1 MLEIRIVL
9 LSNII
14 SNMPTKTVVN
24 VEPTKVL
31 TAISLPK
38 TTNAAISKDK
48 LIITKIA
55 PGENGIYALSI
66 TEIPLVPP
74 SKSECGN
81 IKTTVAIA
89 YKMLP
94 KIINP

>member
-1 MLEIRIVL
+1 
-9 LSNII
+9 
-14 SNMPTKTVVN
+14 

-31 TAISLPK
+31 IAISLPK
-38 TTNAAISKDK
+38 TTNAATNKEK
-48 LIITKIA
+48 FIITKIV
-55 PGENGIYALSI
+55 PGENDIYSLRI

-89 YKMLP
+89 YRMLP
-94 KIINP
+94 IIINK